1 MKAAV
6 FIVALLVIGIFCSYW
21 LAGPDTSAELLASKG
36 KVQEGASEVIS
47 SGDVSAAK
55 SKGGEV
61 KSISASSPASSTLT
75 DREKIFQV
83 IEAASIT
90 YDPAEL
96 PKIQPYLTHPD
107 PEVRAE
113 ALNGIVNL
121 GDEAGVPLL
130 REAARRVPNSEESR
144 RLIEMAEYLEL
155 PASTTKFLKIPAA
168 KP

>member
-1 MKAAV
+1 MKATV
-6 FIVALLVIGIFCSYW
+6 YVVALLLIGIVCAFW
-21 LAGPDTSAELLASKG
+21 LAGPDTSSEVLKSKG
-36 KVQEGASEVIS
+36 KVQDSGSEVS
-47 SGDVSAAK
+47 SSVGVQSAK
-55 SKGGEV
+55 SKDEDP
-61 KSISASSPASSTLT
+61 KSISEGNPSASTPT

-130 REAARRVPNSEESR
+130 REAARRAPNSEESR

-155 PASTTKFLKIPAA
+155 PVSTTKFLKIP
-168 KP
+168 PTNP

>member
-6 FIVALLVIGIFCSYW
+6 FIVALFLIGVVCAFW
-21 LAGPDTSAELLASKG
+21 LAGPDTSAEVLPSKG
-36 KVQEGASEVIS
+36 KVQERANGVSS
-47 SGDVSAAK
+47 SGGVSAAK
-55 SKGGEV
+55 SKGVEV
-61 KSISASSPASSTLT
+61 KSISASSPASSTST
-75 DREKIFQV
+75 DREKISQV

-130 REAARRVPNSEESR
+130 REAAQRVPNSEESR
-144 RLIEMAEYLEL
+144 RLIEMADYLEL
-155 PASTTKFLKIPAA
+155 PASTTKFLKIPAT